1 MTIVGNTLWSGTVR
15 IFHWRGVFYF
25 LCNLGKLAKRGGGG
39 YPQALLKVI
48 NLRRMLELS
57 KLLVLVRN
65 PLLYSYDNNLMW
77 KRKRKD
83 SKRES
88 KKWVSHRD
96 PVECSGLLTRLR
108 LTHYGYRLTV
118 LRNEVSDTD
127 CSSLNWATGNF
138 HRCEQSNVYLIF
150 QTACG
155 RPPEGR
161 RTAAPWVKK

>member
-1 MTIVGNTLWSGTVR
+1 
-15 IFHWRGVFYF
+15 
-25 LCNLGKLAKRGGGG
+25 
-39 YPQALLKVI
+39 
-48 NLRRMLELS
+48 MLELS

-88 KKWVSHRD
+88 KKWVPHRD

-127 CSSLNWATGNF
+127 CSSLNWSDRKHSLVWAVNDISLLANSLWPPARRAEDGGAKFSKFCVTWFMNGPL
-138 HRCEQSNVYLIF
+138 LILF
-150 QTACG
+150 VIINRVIKCL
-155 RPPEGR
+155 R
-161 RTAAPWVKK
+161 RENSFCWRIKLKTKSISLLFKF